1 MLTLLVAIA
10 LAASPLAAVAPES
23 VAVADPGSNCV
34 GGDCPPPPVSGGASG
49 GSVEVTVRGSGVT
62 SSGGSFEV
70 SSATRAVAP
79 VCFYAR
85 FFSGKEFADWWVTGL
100 VEQVMPGLW
109 QVGWGKSFS
118 GYQTHAT
125 DTAGAWYIPSCDQ
138 SRWTGLA
145 DAYAAYR
152 DAYFATHNPVYVE
165 ATDPVP
171 TPAVDPAVLAQ
182 IAYDSMDLPHG
193 TIRWNPSLRGGAT
206 VVNMDTWVWVE
217 NAPTRVSVT
226 AQIAAGTWARVDAQ
240 LTGLQLSAPGADPAT
255 CPDTGVAWSP
265 GATATSCSLVFFRSS
280 ANQPVKAG
288 YSVPTATL
296 TASAQWTASWV
307 SSLNATPTALPTQAI
322 TTTAEVPV
330 AEIESLVTLG

>member
-70 SSATRAVAP
+70 SSVTRGAAP

-265 GATATSCSLVFFRSS
+265 G
-280 ANQPVKAG
+280 QPPG
-288 YSVPTATL
+288 H
-296 TASAQWTASWV
+296 
-307 SSLNATPTALPTQAI
+307 
-322 TTTAEVPV
+322 
-330 AEIESLVTLG
+330 